1 MKKLCVLAALAFV
14 LAGSTVY
21 SQACD
26 FGMHAAN
33 STPVVVACD
42 GNGCTAAPTT
52 QQPAANPEPAAPTVA
67 RHRPSARHSRSNDL
81 TWVSWTK
88 LCERMSLERS

>member
-1 MKKLCVLAALAFV
+1 MKTLSVLAALAFA

-42 GNGCTAAPTT
+42 GNGCTAAPTA
-52 QQPAANPEPAAPTVA
+52 QQPAANPEPPASTVADAIDEGSPPPAPTTLA
-67 RHRPSARHSRSNDL
+67 LQR
-81 TWVSWTK
+81 
-88 LCERMSLERS
+88 

>member
-52 QQPAANPEPAAPTVA
+52 QQPAANPGPAAPTVA
-67 RHRPSARHSRSNDL
+67 DAIDEESSPPASTTLALQRDR
-81 TWVSWTK
+81 
-88 LCERMSLERS
+88 